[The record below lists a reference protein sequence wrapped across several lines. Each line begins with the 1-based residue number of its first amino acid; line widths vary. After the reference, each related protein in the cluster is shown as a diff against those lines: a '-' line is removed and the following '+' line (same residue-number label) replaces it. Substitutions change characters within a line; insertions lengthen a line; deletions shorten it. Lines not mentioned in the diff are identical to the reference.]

1 MRALV
6 ERSCRSVSFTSKARV
21 HVHRRERRVAVGR
34 SGRGFLVG
42 RRRGREWLANR
53 QPHRRDLLVLH
64 HDDFLRE
71 APELLVAPVT
81 QLSLRHVDRTLMMRN
96 HRRDEVSVHVAGGLQ
111 SMAAI
116 IFAMAA
122 SFSARN
128 SASILVARDVAPPIS
143 ATANSADRAGK
154 RAWGKRYIGAPF
166 ITVVP

>member
-1 MRALV
+1 M
-6 ERSCRSVSFTSKARV
+6 ERTPQEDEFTSEPRV
-21 HVHRRERRVAVGR
+21 HDPRVGRPLGVGR
-34 SGRGFLVG
+34 SGRGCLVG
-42 RRRGREWLANR
+42 RWRGWGERLANR
-53 QPHRRDLLVLH
+53 QPHRSDILLLL
-64 HDDFLRE
+64 HDDFLGD
-71 APELLVAPVT
+71 APELLVAAIT

-166 ITVVP
+166 TTVVT